1 MDRSVKG
8 RGKASTEDGHDVPD
22 LLDLPQQELTPRVR
36 AALDPLMAEL
46 AALRQEVGSSRSR
59 LAELERLV
67 DQDVLL
73 ASVSNRRAFLR
84 HLERTIK
91 QIGRYGTAASLVYF
105 DVNGLKTINDR
116 FGHASGDAALLH
128 VGEALQAETRGSDL
142 VGRLGGDEFGVVLVH
157 TDQTI
162 AHAKA
167 ARLAAMITAHELICD
182 GELVPV
188 SVAYGVHRLQPGQ
201 SPDDALADA
210 DRAMYEQK
218 KSGTVAATAQP
229 RPPAPPTAGA
239 TR

>member
-1 MDRSVKG
+1 MVRSVKG
-8 RGKASTEDGHDVPD
+8 RGKASTRDGHDVPD

-36 AALDPLMAEL
+36 AALGPLMAEL

-73 ASVSNRRAFLR
+73 VSVSNRRAFLR

-128 VGEALQAETRGSDL
+128 VADALQAETRGSDV
-142 VGRLGGDEFGVVLVH
+142 VGRLGGDEFGVVLVYV
-157 TDQTI
+157 DETI
-162 AHAKA
+162 AHVKA
-167 ARLAAMITAHELICD
+167 SRLAAMITARELVCD
-182 GELVPV
+182 DERVPV
-188 SVAYGVHRLQPGQ
+188 SVAYGVHRLQPEQ
-201 SPDDALADA
+201 SPDDALAAA
-210 DRAMYEQK
+210 DRAMYAQK
-218 KSGTVAATAQP
+218 KSS
-229 RPPAPPTAGA
+229 TAGTTPQSMPLA
-239 TR
+239 SPAAGAMR